1 MADTAAMT
9 AMRQICQRKKYY
21 KMAATA
27 AMTTMTT
34 MTAMIVMTAMT
45 RYTNTIDIEKT
56 TLLKIGDNKTTR
68 QDGKTWVHEFP
79 SMHAQ
84 LKIVF

>member
-9 AMRQICQRKKYY
+9 AMRQICQLKKYY

-27 AMTTMTT
+27 AMTT

-45 RYTNTIDIEKT
+45 RYTNIIDIEKT

-84 LKIVF
+84 LQIVF